1 LSTTDT
7 TKGYQQ
13 MIVITGATGRLGS
26 QIVERLL
33 TEVPA
38 GQIAVSVRDA
48 GKAAG
53 LAARGVRVREGNFSD
68 PASLALAF
76 EGAERVLVVSSNDS
90 GADAETQHKAAINA
104 ARAAGAERV
113 FYTSHQACAADSEF
127 IPMLDH
133 AATERYLAAE
143 GGKFTSLRNGFYAS
157 TVPMLIGQALE
168 TGTIVVPADG
178 PVSWTA
184 HADLA
189 EAAAIL
195 LTSENPFDGAT
206 PPLTAPDALDLK
218 AVAEILSELTGRTIT
233 RVVAEDDEWRAAQVG
248 QGRSEFEAEFTLGL
262 FRASRRGEFAATD
275 PALGKLLGRP
285 ATPLRSLLEEVVA
298 GR

>member
-1 LSTTDT
+1 LSSTDT

-26 QIVERLL
+26 QIVDRLL
-33 TEVPA
+33 TRVPA
-38 GQIAVSVRDA
+38 AQVAVSVRDA
-48 GKAAG
+48 AKAAG

-68 PASLALAF
+68 PASLAGAF
-76 EGAERVLVVSSNDS
+76 EGAERVLVISSNDS
-90 GADAETQHKAAINA
+90 GADAETQHKAAIDA

-113 FYTSHQACAADSEF
+113 VYTSHQASAADSEF
-127 IPMLDH
+127 VPMLDH
-133 AATERYLAAE
+133 AATERYLTAQ

-168 TGTIVVPADG
+168 TGTIVAPADG
-178 PVSWTA
+178 PVSWTT

-189 EAAAIL
+189 EAAAIVL
-195 LTSENPFDGAT
+195 AGEHPFEGAT

-233 RVVAEDDEWRAAQVG
+233 RVVADDDEWRAAQVG
-248 QGRSEFEAEFTLGL
+248 RGMSEFQAEFTLGL
-262 FRASRRGEFAATD
+262 FRAARRGEFAATD
-275 PALGKLLGRP
+275 LALGELLGHP
-285 ATPLRSLLEEVVA
+285 VTPLRALLEEVVA